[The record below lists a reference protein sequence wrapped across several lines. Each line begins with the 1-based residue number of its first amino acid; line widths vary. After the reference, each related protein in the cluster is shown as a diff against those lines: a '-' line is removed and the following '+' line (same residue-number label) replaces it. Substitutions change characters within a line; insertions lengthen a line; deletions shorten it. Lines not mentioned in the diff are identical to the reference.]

1 MSDIDTSPAA
11 LRALAAKAG
20 LTEPAD
26 RMAAPFWAAA
36 ARDALRALAAEKEA
50 AIKPHDSNRAGIA
63 QALAMARNDIRRA
76 FDRDEITAEDYRRM
90 NDELDRNAGIVRA
103 DPKPPMSAA
112 EKEASDRVPGCE
124 APARVLA
131 EWLGYAWDGLHDRD
145 ISNRYPDWVYDD
157 IGGKNFQGGRPALRR
172 VAQAMLAAAT
182 VKPDL
187 TVGEEVTPLK
197 AVAVM
202 GVRPPLAQESSP
214 IISTTVDLRTL
225 AGAATPGPWQVVTY
239 RTPFSITRHDGTTCS
254 GEHVGR
260 DIATVR
266 HHPQSHAPYPIVTLG
281 IGVTQETPVHF
292 VFIRPEDADYLAA
305 VSPEVVLALL
315 DTIDALRASLAA
327 AEKERDAQTTPL
339 LWWKDHALKVETER
353 DAAIARAEKAEA
365 DLKYVNEA
373 RALDLAD
380 HQTKIKEM
388 AERIRKAEAERDAA
402 RWQPIET
409 APRDRTLIDLWAG
422 ERIANCAWNVPSKC
436 WAERVGA
443 SFDGK
448 HWAVVNN
455 PTHWMPLPA
464 APANPEDPAH
474 D

>member
-1 MSDIDTSPAA
+1 MPDIDTSPAA
-11 LRALAAKAG
+11 LRA
-20 LTEPAD
+20 
-26 RMAAPFWAAA
+26 
-36 ARDALRALAAEKEA
+36 RAE
-50 AIKPHDSNRAGIA
+50 
-63 QALAMARNDIRRA
+63 
-76 FDRDEITAEDYRRM
+76 
-90 NDELDRNAGIVRA
+90 
-103 DPKPPMSAA
+103 
-112 EKEASDRVPGCE
+112 
-124 APARVLA
+124 
-131 EWLGYAWDGLHDRD
+131 
-145 ISNRYPDWVYDD
+145 
-157 IGGKNFQGGRPALRR
+157 
-172 VAQAMLAAAT
+172 
-182 VKPDL
+182 
-187 TVGEEVTPLK
+187 
-197 AVAVM
+197 
-202 GVRPPLAQESSP
+202 
-214 IISTTVDLRTL
+214 
-225 AGAATPGPWQVVTY
+225 AATPGPWQVVTY

-315 DTIDALRASLAA
+315 DTIDSLRASLAA
-327 AEKERDAQTTPL
+327 AEKERDE
-339 LWWKDHALKVETER
+339 ALR
-353 DAAIARAEKAEA
+353 DAIEFTQKVDAGLVRDEEYLRLHREKMEQYDRRVAAEARAEKAEA

-373 RALDLAD
+373 RTLDLAD

-409 APRDRTLIDLWAG
+409 APRDGTLIDLWAG

-443 SFDGK
+443 GFGGK

-464 APANPEDPAH
+464 ASGQPKDPAH

>member
-1 MSDIDTSPAA
+1 MPDIDTSTAA
-11 LRALAAKAG
+11 LRA
-20 LTEPAD
+20 
-26 RMAAPFWAAA
+26 
-36 ARDALRALAAEKEA
+36 RAE
-50 AIKPHDSNRAGIA
+50 
-63 QALAMARNDIRRA
+63 
-76 FDRDEITAEDYRRM
+76 
-90 NDELDRNAGIVRA
+90 
-103 DPKPPMSAA
+103 
-112 EKEASDRVPGCE
+112 
-124 APARVLA
+124 
-131 EWLGYAWDGLHDRD
+131 
-145 ISNRYPDWVYDD
+145 
-157 IGGKNFQGGRPALRR
+157 
-172 VAQAMLAAAT
+172 
-182 VKPDL
+182 
-187 TVGEEVTPLK
+187 
-197 AVAVM
+197 
-202 GVRPPLAQESSP
+202 
-214 IISTTVDLRTL
+214 
-225 AGAATPGPWQVVTY
+225 AATPGPWQVVTY

-315 DTIDALRASLAA
+315 DTIDSLRASLAA
-327 AEKERDAQTTPL
+327 AEKERDA
-339 LWWKDHALKVETER
+339 ALRLAVLGATESCR
-353 DAAIARAEKAEA
+353 REVPCAVAYRLMAEHKTAEERAEKAEA
-365 DLKYVNEA
+365 DLKYMNEA
-373 RALDLAD
+373 RTLDLAD

-409 APRDRTLIDLWAG
+409 APRDGTLIDLWAG

-443 SFDGK
+443 GFGGK

>member
-1 MSDIDTSPAA
+1 MTEIDTSPAT
-11 LRALAAKAG
+11 LRALAASLVTPQHGETATVHFKA
-20 LTEPAD
+20 LSMVTVVSI
-26 RMAAPFWAAA
+26 
-36 ARDALRALAAEKEA
+36 LRAIAAEKEA
-50 AIKPHDSNRAGIA
+50 ATKSHDPNRAGIA
-63 QALAMARNDIRRA
+63 QATAMARNDIRRA

-112 EKEASDRVPGCE
+112 EKE
-124 APARVLA
+124 
-131 EWLGYAWDGLHDRD
+131 
-145 ISNRYPDWVYDD
+145 
-157 IGGKNFQGGRPALRR
+157 
-172 VAQAMLAAAT
+172 AAT

-327 AEKERDAQTTPL
+327 AEKERDALRLAILGGEDAPGYATTVSIP
-339 LWWKDHALKVETER
+339 
-353 DAAIARAEKAEA
+353 
-365 DLKYVNEA
+365 
-373 RALDLAD
+373 
-380 HQTKIKEM
+380 
-388 AERIRKAEAERDAA
+388 
-402 RWQPIET
+402 
-409 APRDRTLIDLWAG
+409 
-422 ERIANCAWNVPSKC
+422 
-436 WAERVGA
+436 
-443 SFDGK
+443 
-448 HWAVVNN
+448 
-455 PTHWMPLPA
+455 
-464 APANPEDPAH
+464 
-474 D
+474 

>member
-1 MSDIDTSPAA
+1 MPDIDTSPAA
-11 LRALAAKAG
+11 LREWHLGAMNDGLFIIDAPPRPSTDDIVHDREDGPTMILNVTDLPEAKAQ
-20 LTEPAD
+20 AVVN
-26 RMAAPFWAAA
+26 AHN
-36 ARDALRALAAEKEA
+36 A
-50 AIKPHDSNRAGIA
+50 AIH
-63 QALAMARNDIRRA
+63 AL
-76 FDRDEITAEDYRRM
+76 
-90 NDELDRNAGIVRA
+90 
-103 DPKPPMSAA
+103 AA

-157 IGGKNFQGGRPALRR
+157 IGGKKFQGGRPALRR

-202 GVRPPLAQESSP
+202 GVRPPLAQEPSS
-214 IISTTVDLRTL
+214 TVHAPADLRTL
-225 AGAATPGPWQVVTY
+225 AEAATPGPWQVD
-239 RTPFSITRHDGTTCS
+239 ITRHPYSMVRLDGS
-254 GEHVGR
+254 FAEGEHVER
-260 DIATVR
+260 WIQSVR
-266 HHPQSHAPYPIVTLG
+266 IDPQAKAPHPIVVRSVG
-281 IGVTQETPVHF
+281 IAHPGEPPIPMVH
-292 VFIRPEDADYLAA
+292 IRPEDADYLAA

-315 DTIDALRASLAA
+315 DTIDSLRASLAA

-373 RALDLAD
+373 RTLDLAD

-409 APRDRTLIDLWAG
+409 APRDGTLIDLWAG

-443 SFDGK
+443 GFGGK

>member
-1 MSDIDTSPAA
+1 MPDIDTSPAA
-11 LRALAAKAG
+11 LRALADGLNPVAG
-20 LTEPAD
+20 MIWVDHDHQLQI
-26 RMAAPFWAAA
+26 AAT
-36 ARDALRALAAEKEA
+36 LRAIAAEKEA

-112 EKEASDRVPGCE
+112 EKEA
-124 APARVLA
+124 
-131 EWLGYAWDGLHDRD
+131 
-145 ISNRYPDWVYDD
+145 
-157 IGGKNFQGGRPALRR
+157 
-172 VAQAMLAAAT
+172 AT

-202 GVRPPLAQESSP
+202 GVRPPLAQESST

-254 GEHVGR
+254 GDHVGR
-260 DIATVR
+260 DIATVL

-327 AEKERDAQTTPL
+327 AEKF
-339 LWWKDHALKVETER
+339 
-353 DAAIARAEKAEA
+353 
-365 DLKYVNEA
+365 
-373 RALDLAD
+373 
-380 HQTKIKEM
+380 
-388 AERIRKAEAERDAA
+388 AA
-402 RWQPIET
+402 RS
-409 APRDRTLIDLWAG
+409 G
-422 ERIANCAWNVPSKC
+422 
-436 WAERVGA
+436 
-443 SFDGK
+443 
-448 HWAVVNN
+448 AVVKG
-455 PTHWMPLPA
+455 A
-464 APANPEDPAH
+464 RDG
-474 D
+474 

>member
-1 MSDIDTSPAA
+1 MPDIDTSPAA
-11 LRALAAKAG
+11 LRA
-20 LTEPAD
+20 
-26 RMAAPFWAAA
+26 
-36 ARDALRALAAEKEA
+36 RAE
-50 AIKPHDSNRAGIA
+50 
-63 QALAMARNDIRRA
+63 
-76 FDRDEITAEDYRRM
+76 
-90 NDELDRNAGIVRA
+90 
-103 DPKPPMSAA
+103 
-112 EKEASDRVPGCE
+112 
-124 APARVLA
+124 
-131 EWLGYAWDGLHDRD
+131 
-145 ISNRYPDWVYDD
+145 
-157 IGGKNFQGGRPALRR
+157 
-172 VAQAMLAAAT
+172 
-182 VKPDL
+182 
-187 TVGEEVTPLK
+187 
-197 AVAVM
+197 
-202 GVRPPLAQESSP
+202 
-214 IISTTVDLRTL
+214 
-225 AGAATPGPWQVVTY
+225 AATPGPWQVVTY

-380 HQTKIKEM
+380 HQTKIKEI

-409 APRDRTLIDLWAG
+409 APRDGTLIDLWAG

-443 SFDGK
+443 GFGGK

>member
-1 MSDIDTSPAA
+1 MPDIDTSPAA
-11 LRALAAKAG
+11 PWEWHLGAMNDGLFIINAPPRPSTDDIVHDREDGPTMILNVTDLPEAKAQAIVNAHNAAIHALAAK
-20 LTEPAD
+20 
-26 RMAAPFWAAA
+26 
-36 ARDALRALAAEKEA
+36 
-50 AIKPHDSNRAGIA
+50 
-63 QALAMARNDIRRA
+63 
-76 FDRDEITAEDYRRM
+76 
-90 NDELDRNAGIVRA
+90 
-103 DPKPPMSAA
+103 
-112 EKEASDRVPGCE
+112 KEASDRVPGCE

-157 IGGKNFQGGRPALRR
+157 IGGKKFQGGRPALRR

-315 DTIDALRASLAA
+315 DTIDSLRASLAA
-327 AEKERDAQTTPL
+327 AEKERDALRLAILGGEDAPGYATTVSIDDVISTL
-339 LWWKDHALKVETER
+339 EDGRRLYR
-353 DAAIARAEKAEA
+353 YCAEKAEA
-365 DLKYVNEA
+365 ERGKLIM
-373 RALDLAD
+373 ALDHLLYPKPASGTRVYTLPDGQRECLTAKQYDEACARHLLQTLATQDLLALSPGVETSPASDGWTAWKGGECPVHGGLLVDVRRRDGYVETGLSARFWRWD
-380 HQTKIKEM
+380 HRGVANDIV
-388 AERIRKAEAERDAA
+388 AYRVVGARD
-402 RWQPIET
+402 ET
-409 APRDRTLIDLWAG
+409 A
-422 ERIANCAWNVPSKC
+422 
-436 WAERVGA
+436 
-443 SFDGK
+443 
-448 HWAVVNN
+448 
-455 PTHWMPLPA
+455 
-464 APANPEDPAH
+464 
-474 D
+474 

>member
-1 MSDIDTSPAA
+1 MSAIDTSPAA
-11 LRALAAKAG
+11 LRALAEQMDDVSLIPAKIGDVACD
-20 LTEPAD
+20 T
-26 RMAAPFWAAA
+26 
-36 ARDALRALAAEKEA
+36 LRALAAEKEA
-50 AIKPHDSNRAGIA
+50 A
-63 QALAMARNDIRRA
+63 
-76 FDRDEITAEDYRRM
+76 
-90 NDELDRNAGIVRA
+90 
-103 DPKPPMSAA
+103 
-112 EKEASDRVPGCE
+112 
-124 APARVLA
+124 
-131 EWLGYAWDGLHDRD
+131 
-145 ISNRYPDWVYDD
+145 
-157 IGGKNFQGGRPALRR
+157 
-172 VAQAMLAAAT
+172 T
-182 VKPDL
+182 VKDGL
-187 TVGEEVTPLK
+187 TVGAEVKPLK

-202 GVRPPLAQESSP
+202 GVRPPPAQEPSS
-214 IISTTVDLRTL
+214 TVHAPADLRTL

-315 DTIDALRASLAA
+315 DTIDSLRASLAA
-327 AEKERDAQTTPL
+327 AEKEWDAQTTPL

-373 RALDLAD
+373 RTLDLAD

-409 APRDRTLIDLWAG
+409 APRDGTTIWCYWPGIYGRQG
-422 ERIANCAWNVPSKC
+422 
-436 WAERVGA
+436 VGW
-443 SFDGK
+443 FVWDEFEEWTTPTVHYGC
-448 HWAVVNN
+448 